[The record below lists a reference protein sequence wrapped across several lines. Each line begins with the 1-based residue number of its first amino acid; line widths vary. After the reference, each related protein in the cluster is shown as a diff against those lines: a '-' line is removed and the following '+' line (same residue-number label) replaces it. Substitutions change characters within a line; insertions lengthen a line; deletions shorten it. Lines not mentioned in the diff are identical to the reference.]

1 MLRAMGVTMIFKIE
15 SLIRKKRERE
25 GASERGVVSGF
36 LVCLM
41 IVLMVTMSSFRSAR
55 QGYEEAIRSGDEE
68 ILRVNLSNLRD
79 AIREYSSQKGVA
91 PNELN
96 DLVESGYINM
106 IPADPMTGKAN
117 WVVVRYQCLPQS
129 KCTNGIKDV
138 RSSSSAKSSKGNAY
152 SEW

>member
-1 MLRAMGVTMIFKIE
+1 MLRAMGATMTFKIE
-15 SLIRKKRERE
+15 SFIPNKRERE
-25 GASERGVVSGF
+25 GAERGAFFGF

-41 IVLMVTMSSFRSAR
+41 IVLMATMTSCRSAR
-55 QGYEEAIRSGDEE
+55 QGYEEAIKSGDEE
-68 ILRVNLSNLRD
+68 TLRVNLSNLRD
-79 AIREYSSQKGVA
+79 AIREYSNQKGVA

-96 DLVESGYINM
+96 NLVESGYINV
-106 IPADPMTGKAN
+106 IPTDPMTGKAN

-129 KCTNGIKDV
+129 KCTDGIKDV